1 MGLAMKRKYQLKR
14 FKKVDLLHTDREV
27 KEKGI
32 ELITLP
38 KIKDFLGV
46 VQGYQHIQLYEVVDF
61 DKPARSMQTGMMP
74 AKLTH
79 SLINIGASLLGN
91 EKEGRFSENEQNPPT
106 PSRRTAK
113 GHDTK
118 DCCIRDPFC

>member
-1 MGLAMKRKYQLKR
+1 MGLNIKRKYQLKR

-38 KIKDFLGV
+38 KLKDFVGV
-46 VQGYQHIQLYEVVDF
+46 VQGYQNINFYEVVDF

-79 SLINIGASLLGN
+79 TLITIGMTTL
-91 EKEGRFSENEQNPPT
+91 R
-106 PSRRTAK
+106 K
-113 GHDTK
+113 GCTEE
-118 DCCIRDPFC
+118 ILIFDPFC

>member
-1 MGLAMKRKYQLKR
+1 MGIAMKRKYQLKR

-38 KIKDFLGV
+38 KLKDFVGV
-46 VQGYQHIQLYEVVDF
+46 VQGYQNIHLYEIVDF
-61 DKPARSMQTGMMP
+61 EKPARSMQTGMMP

-79 SLINIGASLLGN
+79 TLINIGVSLLDK
-91 EKEGRFSENEQNPPT
+91 EKKMLIF
-106 PSRRTAK
+106 
-113 GHDTK
+113 
-118 DCCIRDPFC
+118 DPFC